1 MTIPSSPSPIQSEID
16 ALVLLAYQNWIDGK
30 TLIWMLEA
38 TIKCDVSSLLSAD
51 LQLRRSDAQWGV
63 PLLVDKR
70 TAHEIILAVPEVR
83 TAVDKLLSYKWQIEY
98 QRVKWRAAVNVMTW
112 LQINLID
119 TGRLTSEELRIIPLV
134 AFRDFDI
141 RLYQAI
147 ANHDRYNK

>member
-1 MTIPSSPSPIQSEID
+1 
-16 ALVLLAYQNWIDGK
+16 
-30 TLIWMLEA
+30 
-38 TIKCDVSSLLSAD
+38 
-51 LQLRRSDAQWGV
+51 
-63 PLLVDKR
+63 
-70 TAHEIILAVPEVR
+70 
-83 TAVDKLLSYKWQIEY
+83 
-98 QRVKWRAAVNVMTW
+98 MTW